1 MTHTSDN
8 SSLRLD
14 WLTEPCPS
22 WCCRDHRGQHHPA
35 DRVHFSDAQLVP
47 VIERLRA
54 HDFASGEICLYA
66 SACDA
71 ALMAMQPVG
80 DRDVWVSIGTEKHQV
95 EVSVESIRR
104 LRDHLTTFLTSLGH
118 D

>member
-1 MTHTSDN
+1 MHTADPF
-8 SSLRLD
+8 SLRPD

-22 WCCRDHRGQHHPA
+22 WCCGDHRGQHHPA
-35 DRVHFSDAQLVP
+35 DRVHFSEARLVP

-54 HDFASGEICLYA
+54 RDPSSGEIQVYA

-71 ALMAMQPVG
+71 ALVAVQAVG
-80 DRDVWVSIGTEKHQV
+80 ERDVWVSIGTEEHQV